1 MVFNSFVFFIFLFFV
16 LIIYYCLK
24 RKAQNIFLLFASYF
38 FYGWWDWR
46 FLGLLFLSTAVDYN
60 IARLIGRTESLSRKK
75 QLLLVSLFVNF
86 SILGFFKYY
95 GFFIENFQIIADSVG
110 LSLHPF
116 TLSVILPLGISF
128 YTLQTVGYTI
138 DVYRG
143 TIKPCDSITDFAL
156 FVSFFPQLVAGP
168 IERASHLIPQLQRER
183 VVDFEMIRKGCFL
196 ILFGLFQKMIIADN
210 LAVVV
215 DRVFEA
221 PQHFTSYEL
230 LIGVYAFA
238 FQIYCDFA
246 GYSNI
251 AIGTALLLGV
261 DIMQNFNCPYF
272 SVRIGEFWHRWHIS
286 LSTWLRDYLY
296 FTMGGSRSGNVYLN
310 LMATMTVVGLW
321 HGASWMM
328 LIWGA
333 IHGLFL
339 VVERFF
345 VKKVSRAEDIGRRS
359 VLRSVGGIFL
369 TFNMVCLS
377 WVFFRATTL
386 ANATSYLGNLA
397 THWGVFRV
405 DFFSRMALPFIGIML
420 LFDIFHQLADN
431 VHFYNRWGL
440 LRRAAL
446 YSFLFLSILFLS
458 GANIEPFIYFL
469 F

>member
-1 MVFNSFVFFIFLFFV
+1 MIFNSFEFIIFLFFV
-16 LIIYYCLK
+16 LIAYYCLN
-24 RKAQNIFLLFASYF
+24 RKAQNILLLAASYF

-46 FLGLLFLSTAVDYN
+46 FLGLLALSTLVDYN
-60 IARLIGRTESLSRKK
+60 VARLIGRASSASRKK
-75 QLLLVSLFVNF
+75 QLLLISLVVNF

-95 GFFIENFQIIADSVG
+95 GFFIENFQIIAHYFG
-110 LSLHPF
+110 LSLDPF
-116 TLSVILPLGISF
+116 TLKVILPLGISF

-143 TIKPCDSITDFAL
+143 KIEPCRSLIDFAL

-168 IERASHLIPQLQRER
+168 IERASHLIPQLQKDRI
-183 VVDFEMIRKGCFL
+183 VNYKMLQKGCFL
-196 ILFGLFQKMIIADN
+196 ILFGLFQKIVIADN

-215 DRVFEA
+215 DRVFDA
-221 PQHFTSYEL
+221 PQHFSSYEL
-230 LIGVYAFA
+230 IIGVYAFA

-272 SVRIGEFWHRWHIS
+272 SGRIGEFWHRWHIS

-296 FTMGGSRSGNVYLN
+296 FTMGGSRTGNVYIN
-310 LMATMTVVGLW
+310 LIVTMTVVGLW

-345 VKKVSRAEDIGRRS
+345 LKPFAAANKGGQGILLTIGGA
-359 VLRSVGGIFL
+359 LL
-369 TFNMVCLS
+369 TFHLVCLS
-377 WVFFRATTL
+377 WVFFRAPSLNTAL
-386 ANATSYLGNLA
+386 SYLSNIA
-397 THWGVFRV
+397 TNWGLVRF
-405 DFFSRMALPFIGIML
+405 DFFSKMALPLIAMML
-420 LFDIFHQLADN
+420 AFDFFHQRADD
-431 VHFYNRWGL
+431 VHFYNRWGVI
-440 LRRAAL
+440 RRAAI
-446 YSFLFLSILFLS
+446 YSFLFLSIIFIS
-458 GANIEPFIYFL
+458 GANFEPFIYFL

>member
-1 MVFNSFVFFIFLFFV
+1 MIFNSFVFFIFLFFV

-46 FLGLLFLSTAVDYN
+46 FLGLLFLSTVVDYN
-60 IARLIGRTESLSRKK
+60 VARLIGRAESISRKK
-75 QLLLVSLFVNF
+75 QLLLVSLIVNF

-95 GFFIENFQIIADSVG
+95 GFFIENFTIITDSVG
-110 LSLHPF
+110 LSLDPF
-116 TLSVILPLGISF
+116 TLKVILPLGISF

-143 TIKPCDSITDFAL
+143 KIKPCDSLTDFAL

-183 VVDFEMIRKGCFL
+183 VVNYEMIKKGCFL

-221 PQHFTSYEL
+221 PAHFTSYEL
-230 LIGVYAFA
+230 LIGLYAFA

-261 DIMQNFNCPYF
+261 DIMENFNCPYF
-272 SVRIGEFWHRWHIS
+272 SVRIGDFWHRWHIS

-296 FTMGGSRSGNVYLN
+296 FTMGGSRSGNVYIN
-310 LMATMTVVGLW
+310 LMVTMTIVGLW

-333 IHGLFL
+333 IHGLYL
-339 VVERFF
+339 VIDRRFP
-345 VKKVSRAEDIGRRS
+345 KKDSAAGNGPGLIGRMA
-359 VLRSVGGIFL
+359 GMIL
-369 TFNMVCLS
+369 TFHLVCLS
-377 WVFFRATTL
+377 WVFFRAPTL
-386 ANATSYLGNLA
+386 GNATSYLTNLA

-405 DFFSRMALPFIGIML
+405 DFFSRMALPFIAMML
-420 LFDIFHQLADN
+420 IFDLFHQLADS
-431 VHFYNRWGL
+431 VHFYNRWGVL
-440 LRRAAL
+440 GRAAL
-446 YSFLFLSILFLS
+446 YSFLFITILFLS